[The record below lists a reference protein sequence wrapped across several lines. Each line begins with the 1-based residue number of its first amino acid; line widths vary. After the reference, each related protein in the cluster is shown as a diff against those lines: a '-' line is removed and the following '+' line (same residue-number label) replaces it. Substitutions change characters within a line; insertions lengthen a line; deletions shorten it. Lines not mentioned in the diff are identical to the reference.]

1 MSSIYTPPSFGTTS
15 FNCPICGAFAKQTWN
30 FAGEYKNGYGTH
42 IPDYVFAKCEHC
54 ERYSLWVREKMV
66 YPLTGSAPLP
76 NPDMPEDVRAD
87 YEEARNML
95 MTSPR
100 GAAALLR
107 LVIQKLCKHLGQPG
121 ENINSDIANLV
132 KDGLPKK
139 LQQALDSVRVIGN
152 NAVHP
157 GQIDLRDDVATANK
171 LFVFVNIICDS
182 LISQPKQID
191 DFYRTTIPDNLREAI
206 KKRDGA

>member
-1 MSSIYTPPSFGTTS
+1 MSSIYTPPSFGITS

-76 NPDMPEDVRAD
+76 NPDMPEDVRSD
-87 YEEARNML
+87 YEEARNIL

-121 ENINSDIANLV
+121 KNINSDIANLV

-152 NAVHP
+152 NAIHP

-191 DFYRTTIPDNLREAI
+191 DFYGTTIPEDLREAI